1 MAILRDKSL
10 LVRAARLYYEQNK
23 SQEQI
28 ARELL
33 TSRSNVSRMLSDAR
47 AQGIVEIRII
57 ENALRDA
64 RLEQRIMELLPL
76 RSVRVTRVPQGSDE
90 TMAIG
95 TLAAQALEE
104 NLKPNATIAISW
116 GRSLQAMVSL
126 IDESH
131 RPDLKFIPLMGGMTE
146 IPSGI
151 NGENLIR
158 ALATKFNAEF
168 ATLHA
173 PAIVRTKEAREAFM
187 AEPSIKEVLDSA
199 QNADL
204 AIVGIGSRGSS
215 STNSLLRAA
224 GIDPQTDTSFYTNL
238 AGDLASR
245 FYDINGNVVDQAL
258 DDRIIAV
265 KLNQLR
271 DVKHVI
277 GLAAGADKARGM
289 LGAINGKHITELI
302 TTAKGALALLQLA
315 EDQRAGR

>member
-1 MAILRDKSL
+1 MAMLRDRAL
-10 LVRAARLYYEQNK
+10 LVRAARLYYEQHK

-28 ARELL
+28 AKELL

-64 RLEQRIMELLPL
+64 RLEQRILESLPL
-76 RSVRVTRVPQGSDE
+76 RSVRVARVPQGSDE
-90 TMAIG
+90 TM
-95 TLAAQALEE
+95 LAAQALTD
-104 NLKPNATIAISW
+104 NLKRNATVAISW

-126 IDESH
+126 IEEDH
-131 RPDLKFIPLMGGMTE
+131 RPDVKFIPLMGGMTE

-158 ALATKFNAEF
+158 TLATKFNADF

-187 AEPSIKEVLDSA
+187 AEPSISEVLSSA
-199 QNADL
+199 AKADL
-204 AIVGIGSRGSS
+204 AIVGIGARGSS
-215 STNSLLRAA
+215 STNALLRAA
-224 GIDPQTDTSFYTNL
+224 GIDPQTDAGFYAEL

-245 FYDINGNVVDQAL
+245 FYDIDGNVVDAAI
-258 DDRIIAV
+258 DDRIIAIE
-265 KLNQLR
+265 LTQLR
-271 DVKHVI
+271 NVKHVI

-315 EDQRAGR
+315 EDQRLGR

>member
-95 TLAAQALEE
+95 TLAAQALQE
-104 NLKPNATIAISW
+104 NLKPNATVAISW

-126 IDESH
+126 IEESH

-158 ALATKFNAEF
+158 VLATKFNADF

-199 QNADL
+199 RHADI

-224 GIDPQTDTSFYTNL
+224 GIDPQTDTAFYTNL

-265 KLNQLR
+265 KLTELR

-315 EDQRAGR
+315 EDQRLGR

>member
-1 MAILRDKSL
+1 MAMLRDKAL

-28 ARELL
+28 AKELL

-64 RLEQRIMELLPL
+64 KLEQRVSEMLPL
-76 RSVRVTRVPQGSDE
+76 RSVRITRVPQGSDE

-95 TLAAQALEE
+95 TLAAQALTE
-104 NLKPNATIAISW
+104 NLKKDAKVAISW
-116 GRSLQAMVSL
+116 GRSLQAMVTL
-126 IDESH
+126 IEEDH
-131 RPDLKFIPLMGGMTE
+131 RPDVKFIPLMGGMTE

-158 ALATKFNAEF
+158 TLASKFNAEF
-168 ATLHA
+168 STLHA

-187 AEPSIKEVLDSA
+187 AEPSIKEVLDEA
-199 QNADL
+199 QHADL
-204 AIVGIGSRGSS
+204 AIVGIGARGSS

-224 GIDPQTDTSFYTNL
+224 GIDPQTDTAFYANL
-238 AGDLASR
+238 AGDMASR
-245 FYDINGNVVDQAL
+245 FYDLNGNIVDKSI
-258 DDRIIAV
+258 DERIIGV
-265 KLNQLR
+265 ELSGLR
-271 DVKHVI
+271 NVKHVI

-302 TTAKGALALLQLA
+302 TTAKGALALLQLV
-315 EDQRAGR
+315 EDQRLGR

>member
-1 MAILRDKSL
+1 MAMLRDKAL

-28 ARELL
+28 AKELL

-64 RLEQRIMELLPL
+64 KLEQRVLEMLPL
-76 RSVRVTRVPQGSDE
+76 RSVRITRVPQGSDE

-95 TLAAQALEE
+95 TLAAQALTE
-104 NLKPNATIAISW
+104 NLKKDAKVAISW
-116 GRSLQAMVSL
+116 GRSLQAMVTL
-126 IDESH
+126 IEEDH
-131 RPDLKFIPLMGGMTE
+131 RPDVKFIPLMGGMTE

-158 ALATKFNAEF
+158 TLASKFNAEF
-168 ATLHA
+168 STLHA

-187 AEPSIKEVLDSA
+187 AEPSIKEVLDEA
-199 QNADL
+199 QHADL
-204 AIVGIGSRGSS
+204 AIVGIGARGSS

-224 GIDPQTDTSFYTNL
+224 GIDPQTDTAFYANL
-238 AGDLASR
+238 AGDMASR
-245 FYDINGNVVDQAL
+245 FYDLNGNVVDKSI
-258 DDRIIAV
+258 DDRIIGV
-265 KLNQLR
+265 ELTGLR
-271 DVKHVI
+271 NVKHVI

-302 TTAKGALALLQLA
+302 TTAKGALALLQLV
-315 EDQRAGR
+315 EDQRLGR

>member
-1 MAILRDKSL
+1 MAMLRDKAL
-10 LVRAARLYYEQNK
+10 LVRAARLYYEQHK

-28 ARELL
+28 AKELL

-64 RLEQRIMELLPL
+64 KLEQRVLEMLPL
-76 RSVRVTRVPQGSDE
+76 RSVRITRVPQGSDE

-95 TLAAQALEE
+95 TLAAQALTE
-104 NLKPNATIAISW
+104 NLKKDAKVAISW
-116 GRSLQAMVSL
+116 GRSLQAMVTL
-126 IDESH
+126 IEEDH
-131 RPDLKFIPLMGGMTE
+131 RPDVKFIPLMGGMTE

-158 ALATKFNAEF
+158 TLASKFNAEF
-168 ATLHA
+168 STLHA

-187 AEPSIKEVLDSA
+187 AEPSIKEVLDEA
-199 QNADL
+199 QHADL
-204 AIVGIGSRGSS
+204 AIVGIGARGSS

-224 GIDPQTDTSFYTNL
+224 GIDPQTDTAFYANL
-238 AGDLASR
+238 AGDMASR
-245 FYDINGNVVDQAL
+245 FYDLNGNVVDKSI
-258 DDRIIAV
+258 DDRIIGV
-265 KLNQLR
+265 ELSGLR
-271 DVKHVI
+271 NVKHVI

-302 TTAKGALALLQLA
+302 TTAKGALALLQLV
-315 EDQRAGR
+315 EDQRLGR

>member
-95 TLAAQALEE
+95 TLAAQALQE
-104 NLKPNATIAISW
+104 NLKPNATVAISW

-126 IDESH
+126 IEESH

-158 ALATKFNAEF
+158 ALATKFNADF

-199 QNADL
+199 RHADI

-224 GIDPQTDTSFYTNL
+224 GIDPQTDTAFYTNL

-265 KLNQLR
+265 KLTELR

-315 EDQRAGR
+315 EDQRLGR

>member
-1 MAILRDKSL
+1 MAMLRDKAL

-28 ARELL
+28 AKELL

-64 RLEQRIMELLPL
+64 KLEQRVLEMLPL
-76 RSVRVTRVPQGSDE
+76 RSVRITRVPQGSDE

-95 TLAAQALEE
+95 TLAAQALTE
-104 NLKPNATIAISW
+104 NLKKDAKVAISW
-116 GRSLQAMVSL
+116 GRSLQAMVTL
-126 IDESH
+126 IEEDH
-131 RPDLKFIPLMGGMTE
+131 RPDVKFIPLMGGMTE

-158 ALATKFNAEF
+158 TLASKFNAEF
-168 ATLHA
+168 STLHA

-187 AEPSIKEVLDSA
+187 AEPSIKEVLDEA
-199 QNADL
+199 QHADL
-204 AIVGIGSRGSS
+204 AIVGIGARGSS

-224 GIDPQTDTSFYTNL
+224 GIDPQTDTAFYANL
-238 AGDLASR
+238 AGDMASR
-245 FYDINGNVVDQAL
+245 FYDLNGNVVDKSI
-258 DDRIIAV
+258 DDRIIGV
-265 KLNQLR
+265 ELSGLR
-271 DVKHVI
+271 NVKHVI

-302 TTAKGALALLQLA
+302 TTAKGALALLQLV
-315 EDQRAGR
+315 EDQRLGR

>member
-1 MAILRDKSL
+1 
-10 LVRAARLYYEQNK
+10 
-23 SQEQI
+23 
-28 ARELL
+28 
-33 TSRSNVSRMLSDAR
+33 MLSDAR

-64 RLEQRIMELLPL
+64 RLELRIMELLPL

-95 TLAAQALEE
+95 TLAAAALQE
-104 NLKPNATIAISW
+104 NLKPNSTIAISW

-173 PAIVRTKEAREAFM
+173 PAIVQSPQAREAFM
-187 AEPSIKEVLDSA
+187 AEPSIKEVLDTA
-199 QNADL
+199 QHADL
-204 AIVGIGSRGSS
+204 AIVGIG
-215 STNSLLRAA
+215 
-224 GIDPQTDTSFYTNL
+224 
-238 AGDLASR
+238 
-245 FYDINGNVVDQAL
+245 
-258 DDRIIAV
+258 
-265 KLNQLR
+265 
-271 DVKHVI
+271 
-277 GLAAGADKARGM
+277 
-289 LGAINGKHITELI
+289 
-302 TTAKGALALLQLA
+302 
-315 EDQRAGR
+315 

>member
-1 MAILRDKSL
+1 MVMLRDKAL
-10 LVRAARLYYEQNK
+10 LVRAARLYYEQHK

-28 ARELL
+28 AKELL

-64 RLEQRIMELLPL
+64 KLEQRVLEMLPL
-76 RSVRVTRVPQGSDE
+76 RSVRITRVPQGSDE

-95 TLAAQALEE
+95 TLAAQALTE
-104 NLKPNATIAISW
+104 NLKKDAKVAISW
-116 GRSLQAMVSL
+116 GRSLQAMVTL
-126 IDESH
+126 IEEDH
-131 RPDLKFIPLMGGMTE
+131 RPDVKFIPLMGGMTE

-158 ALATKFNAEF
+158 TLASKFNAEF
-168 ATLHA
+168 STLHA

-187 AEPSIKEVLDSA
+187 AEPSIKEVLDEA
-199 QNADL
+199 QHADL
-204 AIVGIGSRGSS
+204 AIVGIGARGSS

-224 GIDPQTDTSFYTNL
+224 GIDPQTDTAFYANL
-238 AGDLASR
+238 AGDMASR
-245 FYDINGNVVDQAL
+245 FYDLNGNVVDKSI
-258 DDRIIAV
+258 DDRIIGV
-265 KLNQLR
+265 ELSGLR
-271 DVKHVI
+271 NVKHVI

-302 TTAKGALALLQLA
+302 TTAKGALALLQLV
-315 EDQRAGR
+315 EDQRLGR

>member
-1 MAILRDKSL
+1 MAMLRDKAL

-28 ARELL
+28 AKELL

-64 RLEQRIMELLPL
+64 KLEQRVLEMLPL
-76 RSVRVTRVPQGSDE
+76 RSVRITRVPQGSDE

-95 TLAAQALEE
+95 TLAAQALTE
-104 NLKPNATIAISW
+104 NLKKDAKVAISW
-116 GRSLQAMVSL
+116 GRSLQAMVTL
-126 IDESH
+126 IEDDH
-131 RPDLKFIPLMGGMTE
+131 RPDVKFIPLMGGMTE

-158 ALATKFNAEF
+158 TLASKFNAEF
-168 ATLHA
+168 STLHA

-187 AEPSIKEVLDSA
+187 AEPSIKEVLDEA
-199 QNADL
+199 QHADL
-204 AIVGIGSRGSS
+204 AIVGIGARGSS

-224 GIDPQTDTSFYTNL
+224 GIDPQTDTAFYANL
-238 AGDLASR
+238 AGDMASR
-245 FYDINGNVVDQAL
+245 FYDLNGNVVDKSI
-258 DDRIIAV
+258 DDRIIGV
-265 KLNQLR
+265 ELSGLR
-271 DVKHVI
+271 NVKHVI

-302 TTAKGALALLQLA
+302 TTAKGALALLQLV
-315 EDQRAGR
+315 EDQRLGR

>member
-1 MAILRDKSL
+1 MAILRDKAL

-28 ARELL
+28 AKELL

-64 RLEQRIMELLPL
+64 KLEQRVLEMLPL
-76 RSVRVTRVPQGSDE
+76 RSVRITRVPQGSDE

-95 TLAAQALEE
+95 TLAAQALTE
-104 NLKPNATIAISW
+104 NLKKDAKVAISW
-116 GRSLQAMVSL
+116 GRSLQAMVTL
-126 IDESH
+126 IEEDH
-131 RPDLKFIPLMGGMTE
+131 RPDVKLIPLMGGMTE

-158 ALATKFNAEF
+158 TLASKFNAEF
-168 ATLHA
+168 STLHA

-187 AEPSIKEVLDSA
+187 AEPSIKEVLDEA
-199 QNADL
+199 QHADL
-204 AIVGIGSRGSS
+204 AIVGIGARGSS

-224 GIDPQTDTSFYTNL
+224 GIDPQTDTAFYANL
-238 AGDLASR
+238 AGDMASR
-245 FYDINGNVVDQAL
+245 FYDLNGNIVDKSI
-258 DDRIIAV
+258 DERIIGV
-265 KLNQLR
+265 ELSGLR
-271 DVKHVI
+271 NVKHVI

-302 TTAKGALALLQLA
+302 TTAKGALALLQLV
-315 EDQRAGR
+315 EDQRLGR

>member
-1 MAILRDKSL
+1 MAMLRDKAL
-10 LVRAARLYYEQNK
+10 LVRAARLYYEQHK

-28 ARELL
+28 AKELL

-64 RLEQRIMELLPL
+64 KLEQRVLEMLPL
-76 RSVRVTRVPQGSDE
+76 RSVRITRVPQGSDE

-95 TLAAQALEE
+95 TLAAQALTE
-104 NLKPNATIAISW
+104 NLKKDAKVAISW
-116 GRSLQAMVSL
+116 GRSLQAMVTL
-126 IDESH
+126 IEDDH
-131 RPDLKFIPLMGGMTE
+131 RPDVKFIPLMGGMTE

-158 ALATKFNAEF
+158 TLASKFNAEF
-168 ATLHA
+168 STLHA

-187 AEPSIKEVLDSA
+187 AEPSIKEVLDEA
-199 QNADL
+199 QHADL
-204 AIVGIGSRGSS
+204 AIVGIGARGSS

-224 GIDPQTDTSFYTNL
+224 GIDPQTDTAFYANL
-238 AGDLASR
+238 AGDMASR
-245 FYDINGNVVDQAL
+245 FYDLNGNIVDKSI
-258 DDRIIAV
+258 DERIIGV
-265 KLNQLR
+265 ELSGLR
-271 DVKHVI
+271 NVKHVI

-302 TTAKGALALLQLA
+302 TTAKGALALLQLV
-315 EDQRAGR
+315 EDQRLGR

>member
-1 MAILRDKSL
+1 MAMLRDRTL
-10 LVRAARLYYEQNK
+10 LVRAARLYYEQHK

-28 ARELL
+28 AKELL

-64 RLEQRIMELLPL
+64 RLEQRILEMLPL
-76 RSVRVTRVPQGSDE
+76 RSVRVARVPQGSDE
-90 TMAIG
+90 TLAIG
-95 TLAAQALEE
+95 TLAAQALID
-104 NLKPNATIAISW
+104 NLKRNATVAISW
-116 GRSLQAMVSL
+116 GRSLQAMVNL
-126 IDESH
+126 IEEDH

-158 ALATKFNAEF
+158 TLASKFNAEF

-238 AGDLASR
+238 AGDLTSR
-245 FYDINGNVVDQAL
+245 FYDINGNIVDKNM

-265 KLNQLR
+265 ELNQLR
-271 DVKHVI
+271 NVKHVI

-315 EDQRAGR
+315 EDQRLGR

>member
-1 MAILRDKSL
+1 MAMLRDKAL

-28 ARELL
+28 AKELL

-64 RLEQRIMELLPL
+64 KLEQRVLEMLPL
-76 RSVRVTRVPQGSDE
+76 RSVRITRVPQGSDE

-95 TLAAQALEE
+95 TLAAQALTE
-104 NLKPNATIAISW
+104 NLKKDAKVAISW
-116 GRSLQAMVSL
+116 GRSLQAMVTL
-126 IDESH
+126 IEEDH
-131 RPDLKFIPLMGGMTE
+131 RPDVKFIPLMGGMTE

-158 ALATKFNAEF
+158 TLASKFNAEF
-168 ATLHA
+168 STLHA

-187 AEPSIKEVLDSA
+187 AEPSIKEVLDEA
-199 QNADL
+199 QHADL
-204 AIVGIGSRGSS
+204 AIVGIGARGSS

-224 GIDPQTDTSFYTNL
+224 GIDPQTDTAFYANL
-238 AGDLASR
+238 AGDMASR
-245 FYDINGNVVDQAL
+245 FYDLNGNIVDKSI
-258 DDRIIAV
+258 DERIIGV
-265 KLNQLR
+265 ELSGLR
-271 DVKHVI
+271 NVKHVI

-302 TTAKGALALLQLA
+302 TTAKGALALLQLV
-315 EDQRAGR
+315 EDQRLGR

>member
-1 MAILRDKSL
+1 MAILRDKAL

-28 ARELL
+28 AKELL

-64 RLEQRIMELLPL
+64 KLEQRVLEMLPL
-76 RSVRVTRVPQGSDE
+76 RSVRITRVPQGSDE

-95 TLAAQALEE
+95 TLAAQALTE
-104 NLKPNATIAISW
+104 NLKKDAKVAISW
-116 GRSLQAMVSL
+116 GRSLQAMVTL
-126 IDESH
+126 IEDDH

-158 ALATKFNAEF
+158 TLASKFNAEF
-168 ATLHA
+168 STLHA

-187 AEPSIKEVLDSA
+187 AEPSIKEVLDEA
-199 QNADL
+199 QHADL
-204 AIVGIGSRGSS
+204 AIVGIGARGSS

-224 GIDPQTDTSFYTNL
+224 GIDPQTDTAFYANL
-238 AGDLASR
+238 AGDMASR
-245 FYDINGNVVDQAL
+245 FYDLNGNIVDKSI
-258 DDRIIAV
+258 DDRIIGV
-265 KLNQLR
+265 ELSGLR
-271 DVKHVI
+271 NVKHVI

-302 TTAKGALALLQLA
+302 TTAKGALALLQLV
-315 EDQRAGR
+315 EDQRLGR

>member
-1 MAILRDKSL
+1 MAVLRDKAL
-10 LVRAARLYYEQNK
+10 LVRAARLYYEQHK

-64 RLEQRIMELLPL
+64 RLELRIMELLPL

-95 TLAAQALEE
+95 TLAAAALQE
-104 NLKPNATIAISW
+104 NLKPNSTIAISW

-173 PAIVRTKEAREAFM
+173 PAIVQSPQAREAFM
-187 AEPSIKEVLDSA
+187 SEPSIKEVLDTA
-199 QNADL
+199 QHADL

-215 STNSLLRAA
+215 STNALLRAA
-224 GIDPQTDTSFYTNL
+224 GIDPQTDTTFYSNL

-245 FYDINGNVVDQAL
+245 FYDINGKVVDQAL

>member
-1 MAILRDKSL
+1 MAILRDKAL

-28 ARELL
+28 AKELL

-64 RLEQRIMELLPL
+64 KLEQRVLEMLPL
-76 RSVRVTRVPQGSDE
+76 RSVRITRVPQGSDE

-95 TLAAQALEE
+95 TLAAQALTE
-104 NLKPNATIAISW
+104 NLKKDAKVAISW
-116 GRSLQAMVSL
+116 GRSLQAMVTL
-126 IDESH
+126 IEEDH
-131 RPDLKFIPLMGGMTE
+131 RPDVKFIPLMGGMTE

-158 ALATKFNAEF
+158 TLASKFNAEF
-168 ATLHA
+168 STLHA

-187 AEPSIKEVLDSA
+187 AEPSIKEVLDEA
-199 QNADL
+199 QHADL
-204 AIVGIGSRGSS
+204 AIVGIGARGSS

-224 GIDPQTDTSFYTNL
+224 GIDPQTDTAFYANL
-238 AGDLASR
+238 AGDMASR
-245 FYDINGNVVDQAL
+245 FYDLNGNVVDKSI
-258 DDRIIAV
+258 DDRIIGV
-265 KLNQLR
+265 ELTGLR
-271 DVKHVI
+271 NVKHVI

-302 TTAKGALALLQLA
+302 TTAKGALALLQLV
-315 EDQRAGR
+315 EDQRLGR

>member
-1 MAILRDKSL
+1 MAMLRDKAL

-28 ARELL
+28 AKELL

-64 RLEQRIMELLPL
+64 KLEQRVLEMLPL
-76 RSVRVTRVPQGSDE
+76 RSVRITRVPQGSDE

-95 TLAAQALEE
+95 TLAAQALTE
-104 NLKPNATIAISW
+104 NLKKDAKVAISW
-116 GRSLQAMVSL
+116 GRSLQAMVTL
-126 IDESH
+126 IEDDH
-131 RPDLKFIPLMGGMTE
+131 RPDVKFIPLMGGMTE

-158 ALATKFNAEF
+158 TLASKFNAEF
-168 ATLHA
+168 STLHA

-187 AEPSIKEVLDSA
+187 AEPSIKEVLDEA
-199 QNADL
+199 QHADL
-204 AIVGIGSRGSS
+204 AIVGIGARGSS

-224 GIDPQTDTSFYTNL
+224 GIDPQTDTAFYANL
-238 AGDLASR
+238 AGDMASR
-245 FYDINGNVVDQAL
+245 FYDLNGNIVDKSI
-258 DDRIIAV
+258 DERIIGV
-265 KLNQLR
+265 ELSGLR
-271 DVKHVI
+271 NVKHVI

-302 TTAKGALALLQLA
+302 TTAKGALALLQLV
-315 EDQRAGR
+315 EDQRLGR